1 MTTHLSID
9 WLNKYIPQNM
19 DPEVLEEYALLTQE
33 ATTFERTLQSLNWT
47 PSTVLSEWSA
57 SAPTLWGKQRRLDV
71 MDEVRRII
79 RVGAMPYAVV
89 SASPGAVEFEDI
101 PSRIGSVSDWTWD
114 EDWGPPITSP
124 PFAAA
129 RRRQRPVS
137 TVQRQYQCTAL
148 ATPLL
153 TLLGSLIQEYTH
165 LPNLPVIA
173 AAQTL
178 YTEIFR
184 DTATLFR
191 VGGSVLV
198 KTAGA
203 DDELCLRLVNDCFY
217 LAGEVALVAVGMG
230 HMGYGEV
237 VICFREIVEKLD
249 LCGVLWRDRYL
260 EGIKLGLMQRIQA
273 AEGFVFA
280 SNLERRDRYSVI
292 ISGLIQ
298 QLYALSNLWTVPTPP
313 HPN

>member
-1 MTTHLSID
+1 
-9 WLNKYIPQNM
+9 M
-19 DPEVLEEYALLTQE
+19 DAEVLGEYALLIQE
-33 ATTFERTLQSLNWT
+33 ATTFERTIQSLNWT
-47 PSTVLSEWSA
+47 PSTALSEWCA
-57 SAPTLWGKQRRLDV
+57 SAATLWAKQHRLDV
-71 MDEVRRII
+71 MDDVRRTI
-79 RVGAMPYAVV
+79 RAGPMPYTTVN
-89 SASPGAVEFEDI
+89 ASPGAVEFEDI
-101 PSRIGSVSDWTWD
+101 PSRNASLSDWTWD
-114 EDWGPPITSP
+114 EDWGPPVTSP
-124 PFAAA
+124 PLTAA
-129 RRRQRPVS
+129 RRRQRPLS

-148 ATPLL
+148 GTPLL
-153 TLLGSLIQEYTH
+153 TLLGGLIQEYTH

-173 AAQTL
+173 SAQTL

-184 DTATLFR
+184 DTVTIFR

-203 DDELCLRLVNDCFY
+203 DDELCLRLINDCFY

-237 VICFREIVEKLD
+237 VTCFREISEKLD

-260 EGIKLGLMQRIQA
+260 DEIRLGLMQRIQA
-273 AEGFVFA
+273 AEGFGFA
-280 SNLERRDRYSVI
+280 SDLERKDRYSII

-298 QLYALSNLWTVPTPP
+298 QLYALSNLWAVSTPR